1 MSNTKSRFKTVTPVM
16 IYITPEDKD
25 ALTKYAENNKMTA
38 SQIVREG
45 VRMRLQ
51 GNDFNTGFNAGL
63 QEAIKLTQATEG
75 ARMMFPSGKSFADL
89 VSENITSAI
98 RDGQ

>member
-1 MSNTKSRFKTVTPVM
+1 M
-16 IYITPEDKD
+16 IYLTPEDKE
-25 ALTKYAENNKMTA
+25 ALSKYAEDNKMTA

-63 QEAIKLTQATEG
+63 QEAIKLTHATEG
-75 ARMMFPSGKSFADL
+75 AKMRFPSGKSFADL
-89 VSENITSAI
+89 VSENLTLAI
-98 RDGQ
+98 RNGQ

>member
-1 MSNTKSRFKTVTPVM
+1 M
-16 IYITPEDKD
+16 IYLTPEDKE
-25 ALTKYAENNKMTA
+25 ALAKYASDNKMTA

-63 QEAIKLTQATEG
+63 QEAIKLTHATEG
-75 ARMMFPSGKSFADL
+75 AQMRFPSGKSFADL
-89 VSENITSAI
+89 VSENLTLAI